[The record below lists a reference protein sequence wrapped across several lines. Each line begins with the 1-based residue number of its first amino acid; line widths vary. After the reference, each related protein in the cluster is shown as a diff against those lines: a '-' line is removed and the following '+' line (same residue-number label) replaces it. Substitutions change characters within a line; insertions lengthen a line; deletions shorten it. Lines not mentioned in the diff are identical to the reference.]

1 MLYIITENVVARRF
15 YLLTTKESDKRMS
28 RRQGH
33 SMSQVIMSC
42 MTACMIFKGNHV
54 KFARFVLLVDLHI
67 VIR

>member
-42 MTACMIFKGNHV
+42 TTAVHDF
-54 KFARFVLLVDLHI
+54 
-67 VIR
+67 